1 MGDLKKLGP
10 PNDGKSGHPSSLKA
24 QRFRRLAGED
34 NIAELTCINNDNN
47 DGKFPKDSGLLVVI
61 GEGFPKDVN
70 PTSFLVGHNKQKRS
84 SCTKQITTR

>member
-1 MGDLKKLGP
+1 M
-10 PNDGKSGHPSSLKA
+10 KA

-61 GEGFPKDVN
+61 GEGF
-70 PTSFLVGHNKQKRS
+70 LKR
-84 SCTKQITTR
+84 CQPDKLPGGPQQAEKKLLH